1 MQNICGK
8 VFQNI
13 QTREIKCFL
22 YDPQQNYYDVVQN
35 ALKNGYQQSIFTSSV
50 MIALIEEFLLKY
62 DSIVT
67 EIEFSVENKELNQE
81 IKKIIGQMKDN
92 GAYWVILKDKL
103 SFLSEYNS
111 IDIQKVSIKSKQ
123 ENVFLLS
130 LQANGIFEV
139 TENAYDLVATEICN
153 VVRKVIREDAKKVR
167 PYDSLWDM
175 YYDEFEDLEE
185 A

>member
-1 MQNICGK
+1 MHNIYGK

-22 YDPQQNYYDVVQN
+22 YYCDVVQN
-35 ALKNGYQQSIFTSSV
+35 ALKSGYQQSIFTASV
-50 MIALIEEFLLKY
+50 MIALIEEFLLKHN
-62 DSIVT
+62 SIVT
-67 EIEFSVENKELNQE
+67 EIEFSVEDKELNQE
-81 IKKIIGQMKDN
+81 IKKIIGQMEDN
-92 GAYWVILKDKL
+92 GAYWAILKDKL
-103 SFLSEYNS
+103 FFLSQYNF
-111 IDIQKVSIKSKQ
+111 DIEKVSIKSKQ
-123 ENVFLLS
+123 GNGFLLN

-153 VVRKVIREDAKKVR
+153 VVRKVIREDAQKVR

-185 A
+185 AK

>member
-13 QTREIKCFL
+13 QTKDIECFL
-22 YDPQQNYYDVVQN
+22 YNPQQNYYDVVQN
-35 ALKNGYQQSIFTSSV
+35 ALKSGYQQSIFTPSV

-62 DSIVT
+62 NSIVT
-67 EIEFSVENKELNQE
+67 EIEFSVENEEVNQE
-81 IKKIIGQMKDN
+81 IKKIIGHMKGN

-123 ENVFLLS
+123 ENGFLLS
-130 LQANGIFEV
+130 LQANGIFDV
-139 TENAYDLVATEICN
+139 TANAYDLVATEICN
-153 VVRKVIREDAKKVR
+153 VVRRVIA
-167 PYDSLWDM
+167 
-175 YYDEFEDLEE
+175 
-185 A
+185 

>member
-1 MQNICGK
+1 MHNICGK

-13 QTREIKCFL
+13 QTKNIECIL
-22 YDPQQNYYDVVQN
+22 YDPQQNYYYVVQN
-35 ALKNGYQQSIFTSSV
+35 ALKSGYQQSIFTSSV
-50 MIALIEEFLLKY
+50 MIALIEEFLLKHN
-62 DSIVT
+62 SIVT

-111 IDIQKVSIKSKQ
+111 IDIQKVNIKSKQ
-123 ENVFLLS
+123 GNGFLLS

-153 VVRKVIREDAKKVR
+153 VVRRVIT
-167 PYDSLWDM
+167 
-175 YYDEFEDLEE
+175 
-185 A
+185 